1 MKLFEYAWFI
11 DFHGAIEDLKSM
23 AMKEDWDY
31 KNSPIGKNPIL
42 ENYIKHT
49 FVKLYEEHKVLEQN
63 GYSLFNTGLV
73 TDYQEEIFALCQ
85 KNRRPGS
92 IQWFFLG
99 WRKASDRDLMK
110 FTSLPEN
117 ANYFENSSDL
127 IYDTKLELRT
137 NVNHIIDDNIARFPK
152 ALQIMDKYQLGVL
165 LQVPQYYDG
174 RLQLLLPLCLTSKAS
189 ADLALVIEKE
199 NGVYRASTCL
209 TLDMAINNAR
219 LIAKP
224 DDEWLKV

>member
-1 MKLFEYAWFI
+1 MRNIFYFTPAISVEFCTFAKNINMKLFEYTWFT
-11 DFHGAIEDLKSM
+11 DFHGAIEDLKSI

-31 KNSPIGKNPIL
+31 KNNPIGKNPIL

-117 ANYFENSSDL
+117 ANYFENSSEL
-127 IYDTKLELRT
+127 IY
-137 NVNHIIDDNIARFPK
+137 PK
-152 ALQIMDKYQLGVL
+152 IRNYHPIHD
-165 LQVPQYYDG
+165 
-174 RLQLLLPLCLTSKAS
+174 
-189 ADLALVIEKE
+189 
-199 NGVYRASTCL
+199 
-209 TLDMAINNAR
+209 
-219 LIAKP
+219 
-224 DDEWLKV
+224 